1 MYSLHELIFASLLSG
16 GVVLFIVCLYALRKK
31 AGRGKYLLPADP
43 AESIIEDI
51 AVKEL
56 LDNTSIGVFIREL
69 KSDKYLCFNKTGCL
83 LCGNNDGTTPEG
95 VEKILGRSDV
105 SPEIIEQEDEK
116 IFETGLPLIRE
127 RVFYDAKGEPNAWL
141 QINKSLIKT
150 KNGRPLILGTIMDV
164 TRRNLK
170 KIELENVRMELQM
183 ALDAGGIDVWVY
195 HTQDKSVS
203 VFHAGKQFRK
213 SVLFYDEVKDRLPAS
228 DYTELRTGFT
238 AILNGESDTYKSVY
252 RLSIPGG
259 EDFRYYEC
267 RMNGVHS
274 KQTGNLSF
282 IMGVQKDITKEI
294 LWQKDLESHRIKM
307 NLAIKSA
314 GIVMWEFDIR
324 TNKFSSPDPHSIV
337 HLPVSFEEYFSM
349 VYSEDV
355 EMAKKKFRDLIEE
368 QVEYDTIEMRI
379 LMPDGEY
386 KWVNIQGCI
395 SERDMDGRP
404 LRMIG
409 LRRDI
414 DREKRLTKELIELKE
429 QAENSSN
436 LKSAYLANMSHEI
449 RTPLNAIVGFSNL
462 MACIDDPEEKEE
474 YNRIIQ
480 TNNELLLQLINDI
493 LDLSKIEAG
502 VLAFNYADEDISDI
516 FSQLEQAFLSK
527 VKPGVAL
534 NVKIPY
540 EKCLV
545 YTDRTRFI
553 QVISNFLTN
562 ACKFTDKGYIEFGYK
577 RTEKGIT
584 VYVTDTGV
592 GMTKE
597 QCEKVFDRFMK
608 FGQDISGSGLGMAIC
623 DTIIKTFGGTLG
635 VNSVPG
641 EGTSFWAEI
650 PCDPV
655 ICNSP
660 PPAAGEENPDRPAS
674 APAHSAGK
682 YDILVAEDNDS
693 NYLLVSKI
701 AGSDSLL
708 RRAHN
713 GAECVEM
720 FMAGKPDVILMDMQM
735 PVMDGYKATRAI
747 RELDKNI
754 PIIAV
759 TANAFD
765 SDRVKA
771 LSAGCS
777 DYLTKPLT
785 REILTLTLHKWCG

>member
-1 MYSLHELIFASLLSG
+1 MYSLHELIFVSLLSG
-16 GVVLFIVCLYALRKK
+16 GVVLFVVYLYSLKKK
-31 AGRGKYLLPADP
+31 AGHGKYTLPADP
-43 AESIIEDI
+43 AKGIGEEI
-51 AVKEL
+51 AAEEL

-69 KSDKYLCFNKTGCL
+69 KSDKYLYFNQESCL

-95 VEKILGRSDV
+95 YGRILGMSNV
-105 SPEIIEQEDEK
+105 SPEIIEKEDEK
-116 IFETGLPLIRE
+116 IFETGQPLIQE
-127 RVFYDAKGEPNAWL
+127 WVFYDANGEPGTWL

-150 KNGRPLILGTIMDV
+150 KNGRPLILGTILDV
-164 TRRNLK
+164 TKRNLR

-195 HTQDKSVS
+195 HTKDKSVS
-203 VFHAGKQFRK
+203 IFHTGKQFRQ
-213 SVLFYDEVKDRLPAS
+213 SVLFYEEIKARLPAS

-238 AILNGESDTYKSVY
+238 AILNGESDRYKSVY
-252 RLSIPGG
+252 RLNIPGR
-259 EDFRYYEC
+259 EDFTYYEC
-267 RMNGVHS
+267 RMNGVYS
-274 KQTGNLSF
+274 KQTGNLSS

-294 LWQKDLESHRIKM
+294 LWQKDLESHRIKI

-314 GIVMWEFDIR
+314 GIVMWEYDIR
-324 TNKFSSPDPHSIV
+324 TGKFSSPDPQSIV
-337 HLPVSFEEYFSM
+337 HVPVSFEDYFSM

-355 EMAKKKFRDLIEE
+355 EKAKEVLCNLIA
-368 QVEYDTIEMRI
+368 QKVEYDAIEMRI

-386 KWVNIQGCI
+386 KWVNVQGCI
-395 SERDMDGRP
+395 SERDTDGRP

-414 DREKRLTKELIELKE
+414 DREKRMTKELIELKE

-462 MACIDDPEEKEE
+462 MACTDDPGEKEE

-516 FSQLEQAFLSK
+516 FSQIEQAFLSK

-540 EKCLV
+540 ERCLIH
-545 YTDRTRFI
+545 TDRNRFI

-584 VYVTDTGV
+584 VYVTDTGM

-623 DTIIKTFGGTLG
+623 DTIIKMFGGSLG
-635 VNSVPG
+635 VNSVLG

-650 PCDPV
+650 PCNPV
-655 ICNSP
+655 ICDSSLS
-660 PPAAGEENPDRPAS
+660 AAEGAEPDLSVSGAIHP
-674 APAHSAGK
+674 AGK
-682 YDILVAEDNDS
+682 YNILVAEDNDS
-693 NYLLVSKI
+693 NFLLVSKI
-701 AGSDSLL
+701 GGDDCLL
-708 RRAHN
+708 RRAHD
-713 GAECVEM
+713 GAECVKM
-720 FMAGKPDVILMDMQM
+720 FLAKKPDAIFMDIQM
-735 PVMDGYKATRAI
+735 PVMDGYEATRAI
-747 RELDKNI
+747 RELDKEI

-765 SDRVKA
+765 ADRERA
-771 LSAGCS
+771 LSAGCNDS
-777 DYLTKPLT
+777 ITKPLT
-785 REILTLTLHKWCG
+785 RDILAATLHQWCS